1 MSCAGTADT
10 VAGAG
15 LAAAAGVARVAVAG
29 SSSAA
34 VGAWGRMCSR
44 GGLRTKNEAIAAPLG
59 DRHTPADRV
68 GAAGLAEATKV
79 FRPR

>member
-29 SSSAA
+29 SSSAT
-34 VGAWGRMCSR
+34 VGA
-44 GGLRTKNEAIAAPLG
+44 
-59 DRHTPADRV
+59 
-68 GAAGLAEATKV
+68 
-79 FRPR
+79 